1 MVCFSRV
8 GVIEV
13 ERNGLFS
20 DNMQEVGFRG
30 FCDELGVGKVASLAS
45 KNTGCLVA
53 FDFQI

>member
-45 KNTGCLVA
+45 KNTGCLVT